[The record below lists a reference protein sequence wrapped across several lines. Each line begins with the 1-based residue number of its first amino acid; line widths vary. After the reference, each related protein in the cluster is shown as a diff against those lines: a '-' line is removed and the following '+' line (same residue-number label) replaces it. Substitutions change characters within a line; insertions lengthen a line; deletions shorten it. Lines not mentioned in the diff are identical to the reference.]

1 VTIYKLMHDVVNELL
16 SPTLP
21 KSYWLI

>member
-1 VTIYKLMHDVVNELL
+1 MHNVVNELL